1 MKMKK
6 RIFTLFKIIAKKV
19 SLISDFIEEQGEE
32 DNWTYRKWNS
42 GIAEGWRSW
51 NGIKN
56 TSNIFAGWYYFS
68 DSFTIPATIFT
79 EVNYASVNAKVGSSI
94 TLVNVDS
101 IGSSKVSF
109 VIVTS
114 QSGGD
119 TWENIYVV
127 GRWK

>member
-1 MKMKK
+1 MCI
-6 RIFTLFKIIAKKV
+6 R
-19 SLISDFIEEQGEE
+19 DRYG
-32 DNWTYRKWNS
+32 NWSVNLQNMSPIPS
-42 GIAEGWRSW
+42 GIILTDMES
-51 NGIKN
+51 
-56 TSNIFAGWYYFS
+56 
-68 DSFTIPATIFT
+68 
-79 EVNYASVNAKVGSSI
+79 SVG
-94 TLVNVDS
+94 S

>member
-1 MKMKK
+1 MSP
-6 RIFTLFKIIAKKV
+6 ILSEIILTDME
-19 SLISDFIEEQGEE
+19 S
-32 DNWTYRKWNS
+32 
-42 GIAEGWRSW
+42 
-51 NGIKN
+51 
-56 TSNIFAGWYYFS
+56 
-68 DSFTIPATIFT
+68 
-79 EVNYASVNAKVGSSI
+79 SVG
-94 TLVNVDS
+94 S

>member
-1 MKMKK
+1 MSP
-6 RIFTLFKIIAKKV
+6 IPSEII
-19 SLISDFIEEQGEE
+19 LTD
-32 DNWTYRKWNS
+32 
-42 GIAEGWRSW
+42 
-51 NGIKN
+51 
-56 TSNIFAGWYYFS
+56 
-68 DSFTIPATIFT
+68 
-79 EVNYASVNAKVGSSI
+79 
-94 TLVNVDS
+94 